1 MEQPDLFTAFAQ
13 RDEALERV
21 DRHADDTWKATVEAV
36 VIHLA
41 RMRPTFTAD
50 DVWAYL
56 AAHHDVSTHEP
67 RALGAVLQK
76 LTKSGKIKPTGGF
89 APSKR
94 RHAAPIRLWS
104 AA

>member
-13 RDEALERV
+13 RDEAMGRA
-21 DRHADDTWKATVEAV
+21 DRHADAEWKATAEAV
-36 VIHLA
+36 IIHLA

-50 DVWAYL
+50 DVW
-56 AAHHDVSTHEP
+56 HHLTTHCNVETHEP
-67 RALGAVLQK
+67 RALGAILKK
-76 LTKSGKIKPTGGF
+76 LTADGTIKPTGGF

-94 RHAAPIRLWS
+94 RHAAPIRLWT